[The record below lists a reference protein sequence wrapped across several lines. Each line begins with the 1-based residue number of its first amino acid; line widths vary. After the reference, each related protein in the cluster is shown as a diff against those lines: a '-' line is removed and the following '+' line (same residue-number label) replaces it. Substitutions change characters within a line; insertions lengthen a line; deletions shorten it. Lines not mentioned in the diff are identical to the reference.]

1 MPEESPL
8 LTEILE
14 TVRRTYTAE
23 LGLAPTESDALL
35 RVCLQE
41 LRETFDPQ
49 STRARAF
56 DGARDAL
63 SAIQHDVDRMLHAL
77 RTAE

>member
-49 STRARAF
+49 STRIHAF
-56 DGARDAL
+56 ADARDAL
-63 SAIQHDVDRMLHAL
+63 AAVQHDVDLMLHAL
-77 RTAE
+77 SAAE